1 MTESPIAIP
10 KEFAQRLLGF
20 EKALGKTDGEN
31 RAVFRVCEKLRGPL
45 GKRLGIDGFRSLL
58 ARAQILAGAD
68 VSWILTLTIGAD
80 GSLDGPKAK
89 LDARTVAE
97 GEVVLVGHL
106 LALLVL
112 LVGPAVTLQLLHDVW
127 PGWAITE

>member
-58 ARAQILAGAD
+58 ARAQILAGAE

-89 LDARTVAE
+89 LNARTVAE

-112 LVGPAVTLQLLHDVW
+112 LIGPAVTLQLLHDAW

>member
-1 MTESPIAIP
+1 MTKSPVPIP
-10 KEFAQRLLGF
+10 KEFARRLLGF

-58 ARAQILAGAD
+58 ARAQVLAGVE
-68 VSWILTLTIGAD
+68 VSWILKLTIAAD

-89 LDARTVAE
+89 LDARTVGE

-112 LVGPAVTLQLLHDVW
+112 LIGPAVTLQFLHDAW

>member
-1 MTESPIAIP
+1 MTKSPVPIL
-10 KEFAQRLLGF
+10 KEFARRLLGF

-58 ARAQILAGAD
+58 ARAQVLAGVE
-68 VSWILTLTIGAD
+68 VSWILKLTIAAD

-112 LVGPAVTLQLLHDVW
+112 LIGPAVTLQFLRDVW

>member
-1 MTESPIAIP
+1 M
-10 KEFAQRLLGF
+10 
-20 EKALGKTDGEN
+20 
-31 RAVFRVCEKLRGPL
+31 
-45 GKRLGIDGFRSLL
+45 GIDGFRSLL
-58 ARAQILAGAD
+58 ARAQVLAGVE
-68 VSWILTLTIGAD
+68 VSWILKLTIAAD

-112 LVGPAVTLQLLHDVW
+112 LIGPAVTLQFLRDVW